1 MTLDQNK
8 ESFLSVIL
16 IITLTASFIF
26 LWGVKFGN
34 FQLRL
39 IILILLVPSTI
50 KIFKDLKKKNFTFL
64 KYFIILSLF
73 LSLQII
79 VNLILEQK
87 IISSYSLFGTLFFLS
102 LFVISYYYNEI
113 INYNLDLLINIFF
126 LIFFTSSFLAIFNYK
141 NDVPFFCG
149 GIPNFLGIT
158 TFIDETGERVL
169 VDLDKP
175 HLFNIS
181 FREYIFS
188 ENSHLAMMAPGVLA
202 YSIFKSIDKK
212 SSNLFKFSTI
222 LFFLICAVKSSTT
235 LLLGVPLSLLFIIFS
250 NFKIISKKTL
260 FIYILIIIGSFTII
274 MMSKECMSR
283 LPSFNKLKQIYTID
297 SSKIILNLDRVIVT
311 EPNKRLSGG
320 SGREIKENL
329 VNKLNNFLNLE
340 GSLSSS
346 VFLHSIVIAK
356 KSFINKPF
364 GWGLNRYDQA
374 FNYYNKKISLQPE
387 DAIDY
392 LYNNKDA
399 SNNFVKILVEF
410 GFLSLFFYFFIIVY
424 SINRL
429 VPLEHKLF
437 FIPLIIVQ
445 SIRGAGYFNGGFAL
459 IIFLIL
465 FSYINSIKSN
475 KIK

>member
-8 ESFLSVIL
+8 ESLLSVIL
-16 IITLTASFIF
+16 IITLTVSFIF

-39 IILILLVPSTI
+39 IVLILLVPSTI

-79 VNLILEQK
+79 VNLILDQK
-87 IISSYSLFGTLFFLS
+87 MIGFYSLFGAFFFLS

-141 NDVPFFCG
+141 VDALYFCG
-149 GIPNFLGIT
+149 GVPNFLGIS
-158 TFIDETGERVL
+158 TFIDEATGLRL
-169 VDLDKP
+169 PIRKP
-175 HLFNIS
+175 YLFSLS
-181 FREYIFS
+181 FKEYIFS
-188 ENSHLAMMAPGVLA
+188 ENSHLGMMAPGVLA
-202 YSIFKSIDKK
+202 YSIFKSIEKN

-222 LFFLICAVKSSTT
+222 LFFLICAIKSSTT

-250 NFKIISKKTL
+250 NFKFISKKTL
-260 FIYILIIIGSFTII
+260 FTYILIIIGSFTII
-274 MMSKECMSR
+274 MMSEECMSR

-297 SSKIILNLDRVIVT
+297 SSKIILNLDRVIISET
-311 EPNKRLSGG
+311 DEKLPDDS
-320 SGREIKENL
+320 REIKQKLANNL
-329 VNKLNNFLNLE
+329 SNFLNLE
-340 GSLSSS
+340 GNLSSS
-346 VFLHSIVIAK
+346 IFLHSIVIAK
-356 KSFINKPF
+356 KSFIKKPF

-374 FNYYNKKISLQPE
+374 FNYYNKKISLHPE

-399 SNNFVKILVEF
+399 SNNFVKMLVEF

-459 IIFLIL
+459 IVFLIL